1 MRWHVGCCPFGLI
14 AKTRIHLKK
23 NEGTA
28 HFRNRFIAVTVS
40 AELFEY

>member
-14 AKTRIHLKK
+14 AKTDIPIKK
-23 NEGTA
+23 RAGTA

-40 AELFEY
+40 AEHFEY